1 MVNIYNFVENIFQP
15 YVKYVN
21 TLQKR
26 VSKYLIRDILHLK
39 LRIVTDYKNSR
50 VNETSRIENIR
61 KMRSGNIS
69 YWLNKLNKVNAY
81 DELFVPTIDIP
92 TQIGRPIAA
101 DGSVISIS
109 LENKNGVA
117 KASLNLCSLLDI
129 NTQKFVDYTISKSC
143 NEHDSLSTQV
153 NKLQTNDLIIA
164 DRNYGKYVLMKK
176 LYSKVGFLFR
186 ISKNMNIYKDF
197 IASTDT
203 TTIIQHNG
211 MNLKL
216 IKYAINKSTRK
227 AVTTYFSNKGEP
239 KEEDKCGI
247 YVLCTN
253 RLTLTEEQ
261 CITYYKQRWRIE
273 TAFKSLKSNFDVR
286 NPLRVNNCKNPIQ
299 HVQYTLGLSFMMY
312 NMARELKNK
321 HDKVSDKSC
330 RLSKCF
336 AEIREL
342 LIKTVLEPEMY
353 DIVSRIQSIYL
364 ILSKHLNIIC
374 LTTKGKRNHK
384 VGRYKSMK
392 TIENNNK
399 IVQ

>member
-21 TLQKR
+21 TLQTR

-81 DELFVPTIDIP
+81 DELFVPTVDIP
-92 TQIGRPIAA
+92 TKIGRPIAA

-216 IKYAINKSTRK
+216 IKYAINKST
-227 AVTTYFSNKGEP
+227 
-239 KEEDKCGI
+239 
-247 YVLCTN
+247 L
-253 RLTLTEEQ
+253 
-261 CITYYKQRWRIE
+261 
-273 TAFKSLKSNFDVR
+273 
-286 NPLRVNNCKNPIQ
+286 
-299 HVQYTLGLSFMMY
+299 
-312 NMARELKNK
+312 
-321 HDKVSDKSC
+321 
-330 RLSKCF
+330 
-336 AEIREL
+336 
-342 LIKTVLEPEMY
+342 
-353 DIVSRIQSIYL
+353 
-364 ILSKHLNIIC
+364 
-374 LTTKGKRNHK
+374 
-384 VGRYKSMK
+384 
-392 TIENNNK
+392 
-399 IVQ
+399 